1 MKKLQGKSKRKHNRN
16 INDVALYDLLN
27 KIRYKCGWYGSTNH
41 KIDRYAS
48 TTKRC
53 WNILP
58 DDSICGYEWK
68 EPIATSIRKLR
79 CPMCNALLDRDL
91 NASRGIM
98 IIGLRDQ
105 GWNEEDII
113 NEIKKSITKELA

>member
-1 MKKLQGKSKRKHNRN
+1 LKKLQGKNKRKHNRN
-16 INDVALYDLLN
+16 LGDVALCDLLN
-27 KIRYKCGWYGSTNH
+27 KIRYKCEWYGSINY

-58 DDSICGYEWK
+58 DNSICGYEWEK
-68 EPIATSIRKLR
+68 PIATSIRKLR

-98 IIGLRDQ
+98 IIGLRSQ
-105 GWNEEDII
+105 GWNDEEII
-113 NEIKKSITKELA
+113 NEIKKSDKKESA